1 MQAAIDKRASIEHAL
16 HNAIEENQFQL
27 YYQKQVDD
35 KGAVVGSEAL
45 IRWKSPSLGLV
56 LPGDFIPLAED
67 SGLILSVG
75 RWVINAAC
83 EQIQSCR
90 EQGLGDEVSVAV
102 NISPKQFY
110 HPQFIDDILEC
121 LKRTGVDAR
130 RLKFEVTES
139 LVIRDIDAAVDIMRK
154 LKRLGVRFSMDDF
167 GTGYSSLEYLSKLPL
182 SELKIDQSFVHNM
195 HINARP
201 TIIIKTIISMA
212 KSLGLTVVAE
222 GVETQ
227 IQYQLLQSFGCQIFQ
242 GYHFGRPMPAADC
255 EDFLS

>member
-1 MQAAIDKRASIEHAL
+1 
-16 HNAIEENQFQL
+16 
-27 YYQKQVDD
+27 
-35 KGAVVGSEAL
+35 
-45 IRWKSPSLGLV
+45 
-56 LPGDFIPLAED
+56 
-67 SGLILSVG
+67 
-75 RWVINAAC
+75 
-83 EQIQSCR
+83 
-90 EQGLGDEVSVAV
+90 
-102 NISPKQFY
+102 
-110 HPQFIDDILEC
+110 
-121 LKRTGVDAR
+121 
-130 RLKFEVTES
+130 
-139 LVIRDIDAAVDIMRK
+139 
-154 LKRLGVRFSMDDF
+154 MDDF

-227 IQYQLLQSFGCQIFQ
+227 IQHQLLQSFGCQIFQ